1 MRFVIQRV
9 SEAKVEVDGRVTGA
23 IGLGFVVLIGVSAT
37 DDKGVADKMIRKLA
51 GMRIFRDEEGKTNLD
66 LNSVDGELLLIS
78 QFTLYADCKHGNR
91 PSFTEAG
98 PPELANEIYE
108 YIIDELKKIFG
119 EERVATGVF
128 GGDMKLSL
136 VNQGP
141 FTVILDSADL

>member
-51 GMRIFRDEEGKTNLD
+51 GMRIFRDEEGKTNMD